1 MPPEEK
7 PKRTHQPH
15 WQDNTSANRQ
25 AEIQKRYKI
34 IYSRVMEQA
43 VALGY
48 PRTAQGIQDF
58 MAALEAGE
66 VEIVVKR
73 P

>member
-1 MPPEEK
+1 MESQQ
-7 PKRTHQPH
+7 PKRNPAWPDRTI
-15 WQDNTSANRQ
+15 NERQ

-34 IYSRVMEQA
+34 IYNQVMEQA

-48 PRTAQGIQDF
+48 PRTAKGIQDF

-66 VEIVVKR
+66 VEILVKR